1 MGPGLGVV
9 VGGSTVSSSGF
20 GLSSGVTVVVSEFI
34 SSSKR

>member
-9 VGGSTVSSSGF
+9 VGGGNVGSAGF

-34 SSSKR
+34 SASKR